1 MAILPTP
8 TIPDPE
14 PPAHLLPRIMEAINA
29 LAVLRP
35 VERERLM
42 RDPRLEFGHHIE
54 HHSRRELERMEFMRY
69 LVRCGVYSDDI
80 AA

>member
-42 RDPRLEFGHHIE
+42 RDDRLAHGRFIE
-54 HHSRRELERMEFMRY
+54 HHTRPELERMEFMRY
-69 LVRCGVYSDDI
+69 LVRAGVYSDD
-80 AA
+80 

>member
-14 PPAHLLPRIMEAINA
+14 PPPHLLPRILEAINA
-29 LAVLRP
+29 LAVLHP

-42 RDPRLEFGHHIE
+42 RDDRLAHGHFIEFHSQIDLQRLEF
-54 HHSRRELERMEFMRY
+54 LRY
-69 LVRCGVYSDDI
+69 LVRAGVYNDG
-80 AA
+80 

>member
-8 TIPDPE
+8 TIPDPPE

-35 VERERLM
+35 EERERLM
-42 RDPRLEFGHHIE
+42 RDDRLSRGHFIE
-54 HHSRRELERMEFMRY
+54 YHSRHELERMEFMRY
-69 LVRCGVYSDDI
+69 LVRAGVYSDD
-80 AA
+80 